1 MVTPLIRLLLCSYA
15 YTCTFKPTFTL
26 NSYTCTF
33 MPTFTLNMLS
43 TCAVNIIII
52 KLISVIKVVDYNFY
66 TMIIII
72 ASTVKIVIITIQYK
86 NNN

>member
-15 YTCTFKPTFTL
+15 YTCTFK
-26 NSYTCTF
+26 
-33 MPTFTLNMLS
+33 PTFTLNMLS

-72 ASTVKIVIITIQYK
+72 ASTVKS
-86 NNN
+86 